1 MTSCAAPALPLADAP
16 LSVPSEVLGPL
27 TVAPADVLT
36 FEHGVLGFPACQRFV
51 LLPAGRPALYWL
63 QSVEHAALT
72 FLLVDPFAL
81 VPGYAL
87 DLATVEGGEALADAS
102 PADVIA
108 LAILTLPATRAE
120 LPTANL
126 QGPLVLDLRSRRGR
140 QVVVTAGA
148 YGLRHPVDLSRQLA
162 PA

>member
-1 MTSCAAPALPLADAP
+1 MTSCAAPAPALPDAP

-27 TVAPADVLT
+27 TVAPAEVLT
-36 FEHGVLGFPACQRFV
+36 FEHGVLGFPACRRFV
-51 LLPAGRPALYWL
+51 LLPAGRPGLFWL
-63 QSVEHAALT
+63 QSVEHSALT
-72 FLLVDPFAL
+72 FLLADPFAL
-81 VPGYAL
+81 VPGYTL
-87 DLATVEGGEALADAS
+87 DVAAAEGGETLAGAS
-102 PADVIA
+102 PSDVIA

-126 QGPLVLDLRSRRGR
+126 QGPVVIDLRARRGR
-140 QVVVTAGA
+140 QVVVTSGE